1 MLRKLRRNG
10 GMNEGEKFDGSG
22 SGNEGEG
29 GSGEGEGGSEGG
41 NEGEGGS
48 GEGEGGNGEGEGEGE
63 GGNDTPPIATP
74 EQLERQKIED
84 MLDDKYGD
92 SYDYDLAAW
101 EREQKE
107 KAEQERDKAEV
118 ERDEARDE
126 AQTPP
131 PPSTIKIDSGDGN
144 GSREIPLTDKHFMY
158 PLVLDLL
165 ASNCTPLL
173 SGPAGSG
180 KTHIGRQLAQGLYD
194 AADKFYF
201 CGKLDSAFELTGFMT
216 VDGSRCVRT
225 ALTDAWDTGGLF
237 MFDEFDR
244 SDPKATVAFNAGL
257 ANRMMSFPDGIR
269 TAHVGTRLMATANTN
284 LQGIDRRQQ
293 YITAEPQDASSIDR
307 FQFVPFPY
315 DSYLTAQLAGATG
328 PVLEMFR
335 GGRPTPDFFHPAI
348 YNGDDACPES
358 SVNYFVID
366 CHEWMDKIRELNSR
380 HLISPRAV
388 TVGAD
393 LLRRGYR
400 REWVEKL
407 CVWKGLEAA
416 QVGKI
421 GGADVETRMA
431 ELEASIGMGPASKK
445 ENENETVD
453 LEAGVRI

>member
-1 MLRKLRRNG
+1 
-10 GMNEGEKFDGSG
+10 
-22 SGNEGEG
+22 
-29 GSGEGEGGSEGG
+29 
-41 NEGEGGS
+41 
-48 GEGEGGNGEGEGEGE
+48 
-63 GGNDTPPIATP
+63 
-74 EQLERQKIED
+74 
-84 MLDDKYGD
+84 
-92 SYDYDLAAW
+92 
-101 EREQKE
+101 
-107 KAEQERDKAEV
+107 
-118 ERDEARDE
+118 
-126 AQTPP
+126 
-131 PPSTIKIDSGDGN
+131 
-144 GSREIPLTDKHFMY
+144 MY

-165 ASNCTPLL
+165 AQNKTPLL

-194 AADKFYF
+194 ADDRFFF

-257 ANRMMSFPDGIR
+257 ANRMLSFPDGIR
-269 TAHVGTRLMATANTN
+269 TAHAGTRLMATANTA

-315 DSYLTAQLAGATG
+315 DNFLTAQLAGATG
-328 PVLEMFR
+328 PVLETFR
-335 GGRPTPDFFHPAI
+335 AGRPTPDFFHPEI
-348 YNGDDACPES
+348 YNMDEACSDAT
-358 SVNYFVID
+358 VNSFIVS

-400 REWVEKL
+400 RDWAEKL

-421 GGADVETRMA
+421 GGADSEDRMA

-445 ENENETVD
+445 ENENETVE
-453 LEAGVRI
+453 LEAGARI